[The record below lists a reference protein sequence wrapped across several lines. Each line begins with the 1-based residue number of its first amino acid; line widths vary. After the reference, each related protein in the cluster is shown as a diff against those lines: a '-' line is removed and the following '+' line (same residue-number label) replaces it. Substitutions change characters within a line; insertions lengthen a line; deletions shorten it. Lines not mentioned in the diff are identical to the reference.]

1 MVGLPSD
8 VGVSGGVDLAD
19 FGCGDVA
26 ALLRPLDG
34 QLQVG
39 GVAADGV
46 APGVERAADGGGVDL
61 PEPQAARRVDADQVV
76 VVQAGGQP
84 RQTGPRRAAVP
95 LRFHHSAPSA
105 LTSKTRSFF
114 FFILGAILERTSAG
128 GWRHLGTGMWRS
140 RQRCRSATW
149 RNPEASAGP
158 SSPPSSAGVGAV
170 ATPLTTCVRAR
181 ELGRGNEK
189 ADRKR

>member
-114 FFILGAILERTSAG
+114 FCYFGGYFGKNVGWGVEAPRHGNVAQPAALQVGHLEESGGVRRAVVAAVVGRCRGRRDAPHHLRPCKRT
-128 GWRHLGTGMWRS
+128 RS
-140 RQRCRSATW
+140 R
-149 RNPEASAGP
+149 
-158 SSPPSSAGVGAV
+158 
-170 ATPLTTCVRAR
+170 
-181 ELGRGNEK
+181 K
-189 ADRKR
+189 RKG